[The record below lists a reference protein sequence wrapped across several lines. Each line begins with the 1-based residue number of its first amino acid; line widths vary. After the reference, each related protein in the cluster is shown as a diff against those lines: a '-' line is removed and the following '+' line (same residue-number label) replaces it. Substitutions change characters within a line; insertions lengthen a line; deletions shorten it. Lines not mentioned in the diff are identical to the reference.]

1 MATAQL
7 YRNPASPVDIVYS
20 IIKSRSGKVRAKDLD
35 RLIGNKQEVR
45 FAITRLTIQG
55 KIKRIRGFGKAGIEY
70 FYRDTASEQVKQTS
84 EENSQIF

>member
-70 FYRDTASEQVKQTS
+70 FYRDIASEHVKQTS